1 MQHKLNFQKHQFMR
15 IHTGM
20 LFFLMVLEYCM
31 PAVAAPQDF
40 EVQVT
45 RRTEYQDSSYCLT
58 LDDCRLCWQTF
69 QSQINQGVVQS
80 RTQCARSLEDQLEGL
95 RALLTE
101 IVHRDPNGTALH
113 TLFWGRLVPDT
124 PQDDHQMAVRLALAA
139 FQSDQWDRKKGRPV
153 KAEIVY
159 WVRDLANSAMIYP
172 ELQKLFNSFNRR
184 IEVASVEKVLV
195 LPAGRLP
202 FYGLL
207 KAHGVKKGDMLP
219 YDCLTWFSIR

>member
-1 MQHKLNFQKHQFMR
+1 
-15 IHTGM
+15 M
-20 LFFLMVLEYCM
+20 LFFLMALEFCM
-31 PAVAAPQDF
+31 PPVAAPQAF

-58 LDDCRLCWQTF
+58 LDECRLCWQTL
-69 QSQINQGVVQS
+69 QSQINQGIVQS
-80 RTQCARSLEDQLEGL
+80 RTQCARSLEDQLDGL
-95 RALLTE
+95 RTLLTE
-101 IVHRDPNGTALH
+101 IVDRDPNGSALH

-139 FQSDQWDRKKGRPV
+139 FQSDQWDRKTGRPV
-153 KAEIVY
+153 NAESVY

-184 IEVASVEKVLV
+184 IEVAGVEKVLV
-195 LPAGRLP
+195 LPAGQLP

-207 KAHGVKKGDMLP
+207 KVHGVKKGDMLP